1 MNYEEL
7 RFRRGSP
14 LRVRGNRH
22 WLHQFLCWSGG
33 ESLYPEGGHSA
44 LGWNDLGGHSTL
56 GQNDRGSF
64 YSGGH
69 STFRQRYV
77 GLARA
82 VSPTNT
88 NFRLTFLLTRL
99 QEALYEDLAV

>member
-1 MNYEEL
+1 ML
-7 RFRRGSP
+7 
-14 LRVRGNRH
+14 GNRH
-22 WLHQFLCWSGG
+22 WFHQFLCWSGG

-69 STFRQRYV
+69 STLRHRRSKENTSDP
-77 GLARA
+77 GAGA
-82 VSPTNT
+82 VATANK
-88 NFRLTFLLTRL
+88 NGNAFMFGI
-99 QEALYEDLAV
+99 